1 MRQGKNGQIRG
12 TLKRRLMTNFLLTA
26 LIPVLIFAII
36 SQINIQ
42 QRLKENLSEL
52 QELAKERTVKT
63 QNIEYDLETLVKK
76 IQKGIIKLN
85 PDYQRNHRWDNKE
98 SSKLIESLILN
109 IPIPTIYLSQD
120 VDVDE
125 EVEDGVSRYSVIDG
139 QQRLTAIYGFMKN
152 TYALEG
158 LEVLYPLNDAYYKD
172 LPPFLVR
179 RLEERTIKCLRI
191 DSTVDPQVKY
201 DVFERLNSGAVQ
213 LESQELRNAVYRG
226 RFNDLIKSLAK
237 NEKFMKLLNIDIKH
251 ASEDNKVKK
260 MQNVEYVL
268 RFYAFDNYEIVNMK
282 KSLKKF
288 LSDQM
293 DKFNSFDEKKLK
305 KMSEHFL
312 SVIDYIYDNMGEK
325 AFAKYKVEDGEL
337 KLQSKFNAAV
347 YDALIIAVS
356 EGMREG
362 TLKFSNQTKNKIL
375 DLYKDPKFIDSINGS
390 TTDKSKISIRIEMM
404 KEVLTK

>member
-1 MRQGKNGQIRG
+1 MDTKV
-12 TLKRRLMTNFLLTA
+12 T
-26 LIPVLIFAII
+26 
-36 SQINIQ
+36 
-42 QRLKENLSEL
+42 LKENLSEL

-85 PDYQRNHRWDNKE
+85 PDYQRNHRWDNQE

-158 LEVLYPLNDAYYKD
+158 LEVLHPLNEAYYKD

-226 RFNDLIKSLAK
+226 KFNDLIKSLAK
-237 NEKFMKLLNIDIKH
+237 NEKFMKLLNINIKH
-251 ASEDNKVKK
+251 VSEDNKVKK
-260 MQNVEYVL
+260 MQDVEYVL
-268 RFYAFDNYEIVNMK
+268 RFFSYMDGEGENMK
-282 KSLKKF
+282 KSFKDF
-288 LSDQM
+288 LSEQM
-293 DKFNSFDEKKLK
+293 DKYNKFDDDKLGRLK
-305 KMSEHFL
+305 KHFEIVMNFIITQL
-312 SVIDYIYDNMGEK
+312 GTD
-325 AFAKYKVEDGEL
+325 AFAKYKVENENL
-337 KLQSKFNAAV
+337 KLQSHFNAAV
-347 YDALIIAVS
+347 YDAVSIAIS
-356 EGMREG
+356 DRIMEDD
-362 TLKFSNQTKNKIL
+362 KFVITPEMKQGL
-375 DLYKDPKFIDSINGS
+375 RQLFFDAS
-390 TTDKSKISIRIEMM
+390 TTDI
-404 KEVLTK
+404 

>member
-1 MRQGKNGQIRG
+1 MII
-12 TLKRRLMTNFLLTA
+12 NFL
-26 LIPVLIFAII
+26 II
-36 SQINIQ
+36 IQ
-42 QRLKENLSEL
+42 VYNMDTKVTLKENLSEL

-85 PDYQRNHRWDNKE
+85 PDYQRNHRWDNQE

-158 LEVLYPLNDAYYKD
+158 LEVLHPLNEAYYKD

-226 RFNDLIKSLAK
+226 KFNDLIKSLAK
-237 NEKFMKLLNIDIKH
+237 NEKFMKLLNINIKH
-251 ASEDNKVKK
+251 VSEDNKVKK

-268 RFYAFDNYEIVNMK
+268 RFFAFDNYEIANMK

-293 DKFNSFDEKKLK
+293 DKFNSFDDKKLK

-325 AFAKYKVEDGEL
+325 AFAKYKVEDGKL

-362 TLKFSNQTKNKIL
+362 TLKFSSQTQNKIL
-375 DLYKDPKFIDSINGS
+375 DLYKNPKFIDSINGS

>member
-1 MRQGKNGQIRG
+1 MWEIAYYSYCDLFIIKENK
-12 TLKRRLMTNFLLTA
+12 KREGDNMDTKVT
-26 LIPVLIFAII
+26 
-36 SQINIQ
+36 
-42 QRLKENLSEL
+42 LKENLSEL

>member
-1 MRQGKNGQIRG
+1 MKCITRRIILTMFVFMVLFGGCKKKEESILPSANNVQETTNKTENTKVSEDIKIDKEYLEKKYPGK
-12 TLKRRLMTNFLLTA
+12 TVLTW
-26 LIPVLIFAII
+26 VYTESENI
-36 SQINIQ
+36 S
-42 QRLKENLSEL
+42 K
-52 QELAKERTVKT
+52 KERKKY
-63 QNIEYDLETLVKK
+63 NEPLEMKYIT
-76 IQKGIIKLN
+76 N
-85 PDYQRNHRWDNKE
+85 
-98 SSKLIESLILN
+98 N

>member
-1 MRQGKNGQIRG
+1 MDTRV
-12 TLKRRLMTNFLLTA
+12 T
-26 LIPVLIFAII
+26 
-36 SQINIQ
+36 
-42 QRLKENLSEL
+42 LKENLSEL

-85 PDYQRNHRWDNKE
+85 PDYQRNHRWDNQE

-139 QQRLTAIYGFMKN
+139 QQRLTAIY
-152 TYALEG
+152 
-158 LEVLYPLNDAYYKD
+158 VLHPLNEAYYKD

-179 RLEERTIKCLRI
+179 RLEERPIKCLRI

-237 NEKFMKLLNIDIKH
+237 NEKFMKLLNINIKH

-268 RFYAFDNYEIVNMK
+268 RFFAFDNYEIANMK

-293 DKFNSFDEKKLK
+293 DKFNSFDDKKLK

-337 KLQSKFNAAV
+337 KLQSKFNAAM

-362 TLKFSNQTKNKIL
+362 TLKISSQTKNKIL
-375 DLYKDPKFIDSINGS
+375 DLYKNPKFIDSINGS
-390 TTDKSKISIRIEMM
+390 TTDKSKISMRIELM

>member
-1 MRQGKNGQIRG
+1 MIKENR
-12 TLKRRLMTNFLLTA
+12 KREGDNMDTKVT
-26 LIPVLIFAII
+26 
-36 SQINIQ
+36 
-42 QRLKENLSEL
+42 LKENLSEL

-152 TYALEG
+152 TYALDG

-237 NEKFMKLLNIDIKH
+237 NEKFMKLLNINIKH

-268 RFYAFDNYEIVNMK
+268 RFFAFDNYEIVNMK

-325 AFAKYKVEDGEL
+325 AFAKYKVEDEEL